1 MYCGSCIHDNA
12 LASAL
17 QRKGID
23 FALIPTYTPL
33 RTDEPGASI
42 DRVFYGGINVYL
54 QQKMGIFRHTPSFV
68 DRLLNSRTL
77 LNSLARFS
85 GSTRAEDLGALT
97 VSVLEGEDGAQKKE
111 LAKAGALVE
120 RGFPARPR
128 AIDQFNVFGHG
139 QRDETGTRYSRFVF
153 SARRRYL
160 PRRIDRTVQIEGA
173 EVLARSGKG
182 CRWICSHL

>member
-1 MYCGSCIHDNA
+1 MRIAYIAAGAAGMYCGSCIHDNA

-54 QQKMGIFRHTPSFV
+54 QQKMGIFRHTPYFI

-97 VSVLEGEDGAQKKE
+97 VSVLEGEEGPQKKE
-111 LAKAGALVE
+111 LAKLVRWLKE
-120 RGFPARPR
+120 DFQPDLVQLTNSMFLGMAREMKR
-128 AIDQFNVFGHG
+128 ELVCKAKI
-139 QRDETGTRYSRFVF
+139 F
-153 SARRRYL
+153 SSK
-160 PRRIDRTVQIEGA
+160 D
-173 EVLARSGKG
+173 
-182 CRWICSHL
+182 